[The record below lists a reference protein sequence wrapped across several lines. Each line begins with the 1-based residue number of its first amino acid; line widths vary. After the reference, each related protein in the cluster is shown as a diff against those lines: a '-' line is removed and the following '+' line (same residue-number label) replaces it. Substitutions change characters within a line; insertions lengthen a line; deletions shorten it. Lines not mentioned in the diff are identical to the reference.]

1 MPKLKNLGGDDL
13 IRLFSQFGFLVDS
26 QRGSHV
32 KLRRTLASGTK
43 QTLTVPH
50 HKELDSG
57 TLKAVLRQ
65 ASRYIPEEDLKPLF
79 YSS

>member
-13 IRLFSQFGFLVDS
+13 IRIFSQFGFLVNS

-32 KLRRTLASGTK
+32 KLKRTLADGTK

-57 TLKAVLRQ
+57 TLKAVVRQ
-65 ASRYIPEEDLKPLF
+65 ASRYIPEEDLKPHF
-79 YSS
+79 YSH